1 MEKPFI
7 DLISFVRLV
16 TMEGSADTFKGMK
29 LYEKIEKFDKDGR
42 PTWDINMTGTQ
53 IPTQGSKAEGKVW
66 STIAE
71 SFR

>member
-53 IPTQGSKAEGKVW
+53 KIFKQS
-66 STIAE
+66 
-71 SFR
+71 